1 VAGGQETMVGE
12 KQKGCFGAAKQ
23 GILEGKRACFGRQD
37 SLFCNLQFYLILGIV
52 HFSIS
57 K

>member
-1 VAGGQETMVGE
+1 MAGGQETMVGE
-12 KQKGCFGAAKQ
+12 KQKGCSGAAKQ